1 MTDSRP
7 TRGGCAI
14 KGAVATHDAS
24 NSTAKSGA
32 PGQVADV
39 ITLVK
44 EYAQQE
50 TIGPL
55 RGAARWL
62 GYGVGGA
69 VCLGFGGALIVLGVL
84 RLLQNEF
91 ADTFDGQWMSL
102 LPYLVALVLSLA
114 IIGLAISR
122 IMKPSLHPKT
132 DRPD

>member
-1 MTDSRP
+1 M
-7 TRGGCAI
+7 
-14 KGAVATHDAS
+14 ATQDAS
-24 NSTAKSGA
+24 NSTAKSA
-32 PGQVADV
+32 PSGQVADV

-50 TIGPL
+50 TVGPL

-62 GYGVGGA
+62 GYGIGGA
-69 VCLGFGGALIVLGVL
+69 VCLGFGGALVVLGVL

-91 ADTFDGQWMSL
+91 ADTFDGDWMSL
-102 LPYLVALVLSLA
+102 LPYLIALLLSLA

-122 IMKPSLHPKT
+122 IMKTSLHPKT